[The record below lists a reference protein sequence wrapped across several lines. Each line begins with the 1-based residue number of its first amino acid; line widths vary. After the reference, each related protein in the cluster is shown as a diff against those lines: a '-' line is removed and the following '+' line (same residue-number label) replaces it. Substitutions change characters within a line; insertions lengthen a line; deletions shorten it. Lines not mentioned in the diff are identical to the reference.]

1 MTDSNTNYVHYLLHR
16 LVVRGERETT
26 KVRVVFDASAKY
38 RSFPSLNELLGL
50 GPCLP
55 PHLFDILIRFR
66 LGKIALI
73 SDLKQAFLQIQI
85 DTEHRDF
92 LRFLWY
98 NEIRTDFLPSVR
110 LVFGLTSGPFSLNV
124 TVKFHLS

>member
-1 MTDSNTNYVHYLLHR
+1 MTPRRNTKGSLDPGPYLQP
-16 LVVRGERETT
+16 
-26 KVRVVFDASAKY
+26 Y
-38 RSFPSLNELLGL
+38 
-50 GPCLP
+50 
-55 PHLFDILIRFR
+55 LFDILIGFR
-66 LGKIALI
+66 LEKIALI
-73 SDLKQAFLQIQI
+73 SDIKQAFLQIQI

-98 NEIRTDFLPSVR
+98 NDIRTDFLPSVR